1 MTGKQFLRIVVLQT
15 KIISISSLCIGT
27 LYVLYSTGGLIIPN
41 LVLMFC
47 AALAVDMGTTA
58 FNSYYD
64 FVRKVDSKTHTKE
77 KDKVLVHEGV
87 KPGEALAL
95 SLALFGIG
103 GFFGIALTILVGWQ
117 MLVFG
122 AAGMLIGFLYNAGPL
137 PISNTP
143 AGELFAGGFLG
154 EVLITA
160 TVFAQTGTISKQTLL
175 IGLPSTLLIASIL
188 TVNNTCDMK
197 GDRQAG
203 RRTLSLLIGRP
214 ASVVVIL
221 LFGTAAYTLLILFT
235 TGIFTLLPK
244 EVLFSGIPAAAFGI
258 IEYVRMLKRG
268 FSHETKSSNIGG
280 IVRIFAVFTA
290 AMLIG
295 LGIAY
300 FR

>member
-1 MTGKQFLRIVVLQT
+1 MTGKQFLRIVVLRT

-77 KDKVLVHEGV
+77 KDKVLVHEEV

-95 SLALFGIG
+95 SL
-103 GFFGIALTILVGWQ
+103 V
-117 MLVFG
+117 
-122 AAGMLIGFLYNAGPL
+122 
-137 PISNTP
+137 
-143 AGELFAGGFLG
+143 
-154 EVLITA
+154 
-160 TVFAQTGTISKQTLL
+160 
-175 IGLPSTLLIASIL
+175 
-188 TVNNTCDMK
+188 
-197 GDRQAG
+197 
-203 RRTLSLLIGRP
+203 IGRP

-221 LFGTAAYTLLILFT
+221 LFGTAAYTPLILFT

-244 EVLFSGIPAAAFGI
+244 EVLFSGIPAAVFSI

-268 FSHETKSSNIGG
+268 FFHETKSSNIGG
-280 IVRIFAVFTA
+280 IVRIFAVCRRHANRPRNCLFPVRPGT
-290 AMLIG
+290 ICTNRQG
-295 LGIAY
+295 
-300 FR
+300 F